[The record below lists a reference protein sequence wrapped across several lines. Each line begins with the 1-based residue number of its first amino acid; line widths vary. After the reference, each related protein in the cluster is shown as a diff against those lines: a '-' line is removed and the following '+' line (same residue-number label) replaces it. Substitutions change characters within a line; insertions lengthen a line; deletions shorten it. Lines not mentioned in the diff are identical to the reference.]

1 MKLGKTLYVTNR
13 RDWRAW
19 LKRHHATEGEIWLI
33 YYRKDTGKPRIPYDD
48 AVEEALCY
56 GWIDSTVKKL
66 DENRFAQRF
75 SPRRPTSNLSEM
87 NKERIRRLIAQKK
100 MTQAGL
106 SAIRHVFAPESA
118 KTPTKFTIAPD
129 IQNALRNDAQAW
141 KNFQKFP
148 ASYKRIRIGWI
159 EGARNRPQE
168 FEKRLSYFLKM
179 THQNKRFGAEV
190 PIVKGSGTVRARRRS
205 VAK

>member
-13 RDWRAW
+13 QDWRAW
-19 LKRHHATEGEIWLI
+19 LKKHHASESEIWLI
-33 YYRKDTGKPRIPYDD
+33 YYRKDTGKPIIPYDD

-118 KTPTKFTIAPD
+118 KTPTKFTIPPD
-129 IQNALRNDAQAW
+129 IQKALRDDAQAW

-148 ASYKRIRIGWI
+148 ASYKRVRVGWI
-159 EGARNRPQE
+159 EAARNRPQE
-168 FEKRLSYFLKM
+168 FEKRLRYFLKM
-179 THQNKRFGAEV
+179 TRQNKRFGAEV
-190 PIVKGSGTVRARRRS
+190 PVVKRSGPARAPRRR